1 MGAPIIFKI
10 FFMSPTDKNFF
21 LDEIQKTLKEF
32 QENMLAKLR
41 LELMYALRPA
51 NEVILDDV
59 DLQSML
65 KVSKRHTIKLRKK
78 KLIGY
83 SQPIPDGKVH
93 YSLSDVVEYFKNGYH
108 PTISS
113 QRKF

>member
-1 MGAPIIFKI
+1 
-10 FFMSPTDKNFF
+10 MSSTDKNFF

-51 NEVILDDV
+51 NEVPLDDV
-59 DLQSML
+59 DLQALL
-65 KVSKRHTIKLRKK
+65 KVSKRHTSEIREKN
-78 KLIGY
+78 LIGY
-83 SQPIPDGKVH
+83 SQPIPKGKVY
-93 YSLSDVVEYFKNGYH
+93 YSLSDVVVYFSTGYH